1 MAEICAAAERTAGF
15 ETVEGA
21 QRIGGLWRL
30 YARDNDARI
39 KLLVSGIILN
49 GHYVQPRDKN
59 PFTVRY
65 ATEEDRK
72 IATTRLFVRQHPL
85 VFLQ

>member
-1 MAEICAAAERTAGF
+1 MKICATAERTAGL
-15 ETVEGA
+15 ETMKGA

-30 YARDNDARI
+30 YDKGNDARI

-72 IATTRLFVRQHPL
+72 IATTKLFVRQHPL